1 MAHEDSCYRCS
12 QNHDCNAVYQKIGNS
27 KGPNV
32 VSNVLVAFMLPI
44 TVFIATLAV
53 FDHVL
58 ARVIAGRNLRIA
70 AAFLLAAAASIIC
83 ILIVKALNIRLAG
96 AAAERPTTNKIEGVI
111 ASKLQ
116 QD

>member
-1 MAHEDSCYRCS
+1 MAYEDSCSRCS

-44 TVFIATLAV
+44 VVFIGALAL
-53 FDHVL
+53 FDSMLGKVIL
-58 ARVIAGRNLRIA
+58 SDNARIW
-70 AAFLLAAAASIIC
+70 AAFIPAASVSLVF
-83 ILIVKALNIRLAG
+83 ILIVRMVNMRLAKNQ
-96 AAAERPTTNKIEGVI
+96 APEKLEGDRKSQI
-111 ASKLQ
+111 K